1 MSSGRDLVI
10 NRKDNKISNFITI
23 IILVILYISIG
34 TTQKYIKYPYVSG
47 VIVQLNVAI
56 SVFLAVQIKGYGSN
70 VALFLNTLS
79 IINRLALIFMT
90 HNLDLLPGVFVCTS
104 TICIILIIRV
114 YGRKLRRAIDTLTYQ
129 ANYDILTGLP
139 NRRNLV
145 SKMSYTVQEARD
157 HGLSFY
163 ILSMNFSNFKLIND
177 STGHHAGDDLL
188 INLANRMK
196 TVIHKEDY
204 LARFGGVEFTLIIN
218 SENTEEELKKYV
230 DDIVETVSKP
240 MTIENRTFPIKCGFG
255 ASKYPQDGST
265 SGELIKCATIA
276 LHRSNEENNDAL
288 VCYEDSMYREIT
300 RRLEFENKILCAFRQ
315 SEFYVVFQPQY
326 YAENKRMVGCEV
338 LMRWKDT
345 EGMIS
350 PGKFIPVAEEI
361 GLIVQMGEW
370 VLREACRVKKKL
382 PTDLMMSV
390 NVSSVQLMT
399 PGFTKMVE
407 KILKEYNVKGEEI
420 ELEITESVFI
430 SSFETVLDILKELK
444 RMNVRVAIDDFGTG
458 FSSLSYL
465 WKLPIDTLKI
475 DKSFIDDIHTNNNK
489 RRLVDTIISM
499 SHDFRM
505 RVVAEGV
512 ENIVQLNYMKES
524 KCDIIQGFLW
534 GRPVE
539 ENEYI
544 KLCNNQ

>member
-1 MSSGRDLVI
+1 MNNERNFVI
-10 NRKDNKISNFITI
+10 NKKEKINVNVIYI
-23 IILVILYISIG
+23 ILLVILYIIMG
-34 TTQKYIKYPYVSG
+34 ITQRYIKYPYVSG
-47 VIVQLNVAI
+47 VIVQFHVAI
-56 SVFLAVQIKGYGSN
+56 SVFLTVQIKKYGSI
-70 VALFLNTLS
+70 VALFLTIFS
-79 IINRLALIFMT
+79 IIKISFLIFTT
-90 HNLDLLPGVFVCTS
+90 HNLDLLPGIFIYINTV
-104 TICIILIIRV
+104 CIIFVIRA
-114 YGRKLRRAIDTLTYQ
+114 YGSKLRRAINTLTYQ
-129 ANYDILTGLP
+129 ANYDLLTGLP

-145 SKMSYTVQEARD
+145 SKMSYTVQDARD
-157 HGLSFY
+157 YAFSFY

-177 STGHHAGDDLL
+177 STGHHAGDDLI
-188 INLANRMK
+188 INLASRMK

-204 LARFGGVEFTLIIN
+204 LARFGGIEFTLIIN
-218 SENTEEELKKYV
+218 SVNTEEELKKYV
-230 DDIVETVSKP
+230 DNIVDTVSKP

-288 VCYEDSMYREIT
+288 VCYEDSMYREIA
-300 RRLEFENKILCAFRQ
+300 RRVEFENRVLCAFRQ
-315 SEFYVVFQPQY
+315 SEFYIVFQPQY
-326 YAENKRMVGCEV
+326 YIENKRLAGCEV
-338 LMRWKDT
+338 LMRWKDA

-370 VLREACRVKKKL
+370 VFREACKVKKKL

-407 KILKEYNVKGEEI
+407 DILKEYNVKGEEI

-444 RMNVRVAIDDFGTG
+444 KMNVRIAIDDFGTG

-475 DKSFIDDIHTNNNK
+475 DKSFIDDIHTNSNK

-499 SHDFRM
+499 SHDFKM
-505 RVVAEGV
+505 RVVGEGV

-534 GRPVE
+534 GRPMD
-539 ENEYI
+539 ENEFI